1 MVTGGITILA
11 LAWIAETLHLIPQ
24 NFNNTIT
31 PTPTPT
37 PAQDSPGF
45 SGGTASPGT
54 STVIGHVSDVPVN
67 SATSFTIS
75 SNGDP
80 GVLIHLN
87 SGQFVAFDA
96 ACTHAGGPVDY
107 DPGTQHL
114 ICPCHGAE
122 FDPAHAAA
130 VLSGPTNIPLT
141 SVPIHVDNAGGTITL
156 GS

>member
-1 MVTGGITILA
+1 MLG

-24 NFNNTIT
+24 NFNTTIT
-31 PTPTPT
+31 PTLSPIPAQGT
-37 PAQDSPGF
+37 PAF

-54 STVIGHVSDVPVN
+54 STIIGHVSDVPVN
-67 SATSFTIS
+67 SATSFTIP
-75 SNGDP
+75 SNSDP

-87 SGQFVAFDA
+87 NGQFVAFDA
-96 ACTHAGGPVDY
+96 ACTHAGCPVDY

-141 SVPIHVDNAGGTITL
+141 SVPIHVNNAGGTITL